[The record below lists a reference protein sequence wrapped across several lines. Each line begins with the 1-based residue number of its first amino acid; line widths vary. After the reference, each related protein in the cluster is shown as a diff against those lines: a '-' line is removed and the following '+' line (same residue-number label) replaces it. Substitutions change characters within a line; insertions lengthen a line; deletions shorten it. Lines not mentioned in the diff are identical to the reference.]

1 MKSPRCPPTVTE
13 EAMEKSKK
21 KALVTPVLE
30 KTQAL
35 PPRVKSSRELKEK
48 SDYKPVTPHTFGQTF
63 PPQLVSAITSPRS
76 TNLDK
81 ILERRP
87 SKIAGSKSKAKESM
101 ATHPNILETE
111 SAQSEHDFAVQAKR
125 LSKEFAELR

>member
-1 MKSPRCPPTVTE
+1 MDR
-13 EAMEKSKK
+13 
-21 KALVTPVLE
+21 
-30 KTQAL
+30 
-35 PPRVKSSRELKEK
+35 
-48 SDYKPVTPHTFGQTF
+48 
-63 PPQLVSAITSPRS
+63 
-76 TNLDK
+76 